1 MFKIEIK
8 LTNLFSVLLISAIL
22 YLYKDRFPAS
32 FLLFIPIPLYSIF
45 IVFIESIKDSKERVE
60 SAVLSCIDETEF
72 NVIDKVE
79 QLRLYFKDTKDVI
92 NYLSVVDSRLLA
104 YVFDENNYHLN
115 YKEYV
120 LGAIKCLAYF
130 HDYSGTY
137 FLNIDSTAFSS
148 RERVTSLL
156 SSLYLTS
163 KLMKDGAY
171 SLYIYSKK
179 SKDSLTI
186 DVIDQNNNRMEDDS
200 FSDKLLSLFSNE
212 SLVLSR
218 SYL

>member
-1 MFKIEIK
+1 MFKIELK
-8 LTNLFSVLLISAIL
+8 LTNLLSVILVSTIL

-32 FLLFIPIPLYSIF
+32 FLLFLPIPFYSIF
-45 IVFIESIKDSKERVE
+45 IFFTESIKDSRERVE
-60 SAVLSCIDETEF
+60 AAVLSCIDETEF

-104 YVFDENNYHLN
+104 YVFDENNFLLN
-115 YKEYV
+115 YKEYL
-120 LGAIKCLAYF
+120 LGAIRCLAYF

-137 FLNIDSTAFSS
+137 FLNIDSTEFSN
-148 RERVTSLL
+148 RDRVATLL

-163 KLMKDGAY
+163 KLMRNGAN
-171 SLYIYSKK
+171 SLYIYSKR
-179 SKDSLTI
+179 SKGNLTI
-186 DVIDQNNNRMEDDS
+186 DVIDQNNNRMEDDT
-200 FSDKLLSLFSNE
+200 FSDKLLSLFSNDN
-212 SLVLSR
+212 LVLSR